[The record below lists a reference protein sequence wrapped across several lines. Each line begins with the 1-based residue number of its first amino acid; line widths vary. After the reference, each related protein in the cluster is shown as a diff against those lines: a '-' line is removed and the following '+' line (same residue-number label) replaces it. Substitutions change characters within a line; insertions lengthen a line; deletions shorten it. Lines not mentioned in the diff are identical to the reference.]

1 MAVGGFIMAG
11 ISTVSAASSAS
22 KARRQQRKARTIDEK
37 RARLEASRGAVEQ
50 VRQGQLAR
58 ASVLQQGEN
67 QGASG
72 STAVQGAVGSI
83 QSQTGSNIGFAQTIF
98 GLQNSANRM
107 RQAAQASQGRS
118 AGFSQLGSLAM
129 SVSSSGMVDGLD
141 QSIFGSTGGSGTVMN
156 DSFRGIGS

>member
-1 MAVGGFIMAG
+1 MIASAIVSAVGV
-11 ISTVSAASSAS
+11 VSSASNAS
-22 KARRQQRKARTIDEK
+22 KARRQQRKARKIDEK
-37 RARLEASRGAVEQ
+37 RARLEASRGAAEQ

-72 STAVQGAVGSI
+72 STAIQGAVGSI

-107 RQAAQASQGRS
+107 RQAAQESQGRS

-129 SVSSSGMVDGLD
+129 SVNASGMVDGMD
-141 QSIFGSTGGSGTVMN
+141 QSIFGSTSGTGTVMN